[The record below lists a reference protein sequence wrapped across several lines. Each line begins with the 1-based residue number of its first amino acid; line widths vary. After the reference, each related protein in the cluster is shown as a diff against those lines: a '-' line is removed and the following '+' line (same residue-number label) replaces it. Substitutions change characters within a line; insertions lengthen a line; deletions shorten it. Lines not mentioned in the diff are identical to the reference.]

1 MSPKGKKEY
10 YRLRGDTGQ
19 KRRIMLCGA
28 ILGLLAFVP
37 LSVRL
42 YDLMV
47 TNYDY
52 YARLALR
59 NQTRTTTITAE
70 RGVIYDRNMHNL
82 AASKTEETVYLDPH
96 ELKQSG
102 ADLDAIS
109 RELGQILELD
119 PAWIR
124 EQAGDLKKRY
134 KQIAAGVEE
143 DTAGRIRSYINAHTI
158 SGIHLEPNTKRYYP
172 GMLKDA
178 KE

>member
-1 MSPKGKKEY
+1 MSPKSKKEY

-59 NQTRTTTITAE
+59 NQTRTTAITAE
-70 RGVIYDRNMHNL
+70 RGVIYDRNMNIL
-82 AASKTEETVYLDPH
+82 AASKTVETVYLDPH

-102 ADLDAIS
+102 AGCHIPGTGTDP
-109 RELGQILELD
+109 GVGPGLD
-119 PAWIR
+119 PG
-124 EQAGDLKKRY
+124 AG
-134 KQIAAGVEE
+134 GGSE
-143 DTAGRIRSYINAHTI
+143 
-158 SGIHLEPNTKRYYP
+158 
-172 GMLKDA
+172 
-178 KE
+178 KEI